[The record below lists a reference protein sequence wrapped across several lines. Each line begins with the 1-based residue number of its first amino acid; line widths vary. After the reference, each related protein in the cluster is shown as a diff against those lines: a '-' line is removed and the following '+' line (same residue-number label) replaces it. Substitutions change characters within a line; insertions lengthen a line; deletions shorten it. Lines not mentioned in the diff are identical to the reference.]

1 MRHGFEIT
9 ESEDIE
15 WQQDMLRDLSNKLD
29 EIAGN
34 DDRQSNQP
42 LDDAIKIVEALQE
55 YSGYSSW

>member
-1 MRHGFEIT
+1 MRHGFEIP

-15 WQQDMLRDLSNKLD
+15 WQQDMLRELSDKLD

-42 LDDAIKIVEALQE
+42 LDDAIKIVEALRE
-55 YSGYSSW
+55 YSGY